1 MNLGLYVNLLALS
14 GTAVKLLAWG
24 MSMWNDRSREFRCVR
39 IWLGMLAAEDV
50 ILFSALKYLGL
61 RSFWYAR
68 LYYGIDV
75 LTILCGLFVLLRMAE
90 LAFHGSHSFLPL
102 LRKGA
107 LMALIGLILISVAGM
122 PSHWTASATS
132 RTHFVVFAQSLEQN
146 MNVAGMLAAMILW
159 GSINA
164 LAIPGV
170 RVRRITA
177 AISIS
182 YSTGAFSWSF
192 YSLFRHYELVMT
204 AISFVST
211 ISIFLIG
218 WTLAFEKEAAVDTG
232 EFSTTKPLATGAA
245 SGWAGGR

>member
-1 MNLGLYVNLLALS
+1 
-14 GTAVKLLAWG
+14 
-24 MSMWNDRSREFRCVR
+24 
-39 IWLGMLAAEDV
+39 MLAAEDV
-50 ILFSALKYLGL
+50 ILFSALKCLGL

-68 LYYGIDV
+68 IYYGIDI
-75 LTILCGLFVLLRMAE
+75 LTILGGLFVLLRMAE
-90 LAFHGSHSFLPL
+90 LAFHESHTFLPL

-122 PSHWTASATS
+122 PSHWNPSASS

-182 YSTGAFSWSF
+182 YSTGALSWSF

-204 AISFVST
+204 SISFVST
-211 ISIFLIG
+211 VSIFLIG
-218 WTLAFEKEAAVDTG
+218 WTLAFEKETAANVG
-232 EFSTTKPLATGAA
+232 EASATKPLAASRAA
-245 SGWAGGR
+245 SG